1 MPCLKGDQELRRLE
15 DQIKKEKE
23 RQTRLEKEIRDMEQQ
38 ARQMMKSS
46 MASSVARKHG
56 R

>member
-1 MPCLKGDQELRRLE
+1 MAGLKGDQELRRLE
-15 DQIKKEKE
+15 DLIKKEKE
-23 RQTRLEKEIRDMEQQ
+23 RQTRLEKEIKQMEQQ
-38 ARQMMKSS
+38 ARQIMKSS